1 MAFTSTPQFFFWL
14 LVLGAQ
20 AAVWVVAIGPV
31 GTTVWRRGRSLR
43 SAGVLNATALMSL
56 GLAALLLIGTT
67 LGLILSKI
75 TVGGSPRNIPSGDT
89 WPLPDHATRVQPLVG
104 FAVLVGVLAIIGL
117 WLAGAALKEI
127 SKDRSAVELE
137 GFVALRN
144 ELNMLLAIA
153 GVIIGLG
160 TLASGLLREAVLAT
174 NHITLA
180 EQPPASQPS
189 IRISDNPTTSNIDES
204 GYRLDIPFDAQYVAL
219 YGLFFTVLLA
229 VAFAPSFLALRAAGR
244 SLRDHALP
252 LPAPTDAS
260 FDEVEQRRRSLDDF
274 LQTNL
279 LALASFKAGI
289 AILSPT
295 PPGSLAAL
303 LLDLPS

>member
-1 MAFTSTPQFFFWL
+1 
-14 LVLGAQ
+14 
-20 AAVWVVAIGPV
+20 
-31 GTTVWRRGRSLR
+31 
-43 SAGVLNATALMSL
+43 MSL

-67 LGLILSKI
+67 LGFTILSKI

-104 FAVLVGVLAIIGL
+104 FAVLVGVLAIIGI

-174 NHITLA
+174 NDITLA
-180 EQPPASQPS
+180 AQPPDSQPS

-279 LALASFKAGI
+279 SALASFKAGI

-295 PPGSLAAL
+295 RRQSRSPASRLTELTPMKKTVAAERGDPL
-303 LLDLPS
+303 TVR